1 MSAAFSSS
9 MASMAENQVEQQLL
23 QQLQGMN
30 YQQATIRDYADL
42 TANFRTQLARCNQ
55 EMLDAKKGSMS
66 FSDAEFGQVMRQLE
80 GLNVYDAAQQ
90 LRAQLAISLDNGATA
105 YLNLLH
111 PNFERNIFQVAH
123 QIKMERG
130 QLNTIEYNNR
140 YDVTI
145 LVNGLPLVQIELKR
159 PGVEL
164 EQAINQI
171 NRYRQHSLTGL
182 FTFVQ
187 LFVVSN
193 STRTKYG
200 CNQNRKNADGSNIR
214 IGKEQLFFWSDADN
228 NRIEN
233 LTDFAASFLE
243 RKHLIELIT
252 KFMVIQS
259 TAPTMMVMRPYQI
272 YAVKAAIKRVL
283 VEQQNGYI
291 FACTGSGKTLTSFK
305 LAQLLRDEAN
315 YDQKTGL
322 EPAEPSSLIDT
333 GAHQATPVPL
343 SKIIFLVDRK
353 DLDDQTIREYNSFEH
368 DCVDRSCSTSHL
380 VAQLKKDDAKLIVT
394 TIQKLHHALNSER
407 HHKVME
413 RLKEQRIVFIIDEC
427 HRSQFGDMHAE
438 IKRHFAHALYIGF
451 TGTPIMEANKSKQ
464 RTTADVFASGEL
476 EPCLHKYLI
485 KDAIA
490 DNNVL
495 PFSVEHKNTIL
506 GPQEQKQYS
515 AEELEDA
522 AFCSSHGIDRHAIYH
537 STERLERVAQDLLA
551 HHDQKTQQR
560 SFTAMF
566 AVDSIETLGRYYDLL
581 RDHNAQRP
589 PEQQLKIAAIFSC
602 NANEGYSEGDQQ
614 QDGPALLARC
624 MVDYNQ
630 CFGTSFR
637 LDNFDGYRSDI
648 MERIKQQRLP
658 QVDLLLVVDMLL
670 TGFDARPLNTLYLDK
685 TLQWHGLLQA
695 YSRTNRVYN
704 LHKQCGQIVTYRNI
718 KLAQDNALRLFSGD
732 GDPNQYLSE
741 DYEQLLE
748 QWHEQSVVLKT
759 IVATPA
765 AVAQL
770 QSEDDISAFV
780 AAFKKLPRTLG
791 KLTSLSQ
798 FTWSDLAAHGLSDA
812 EYQDY
817 KAHYV
822 DLYNQAQEHAV
833 TTKTQLELDYEIDLV
848 CTDHINVAY
857 ILRLL
862 ENIRQRPQAQQASEI
877 DKLRADMKSSDNP
890 DLQRKQELIDTFV
903 VEAFPH
909 LDPDTTVQEAFDQ
922 FARAQRD
929 RELRAFAEQEQL
941 APQIVTEAFDDFEL
955 SGHLSRQKLRQQF
968 KDYNYRFGIS
978 ELKQV
983 TQSLNDFILQTALRY
998 KDLGD

>member
-1 MSAAFSSS
+1 MSVAFSSS

-30 YQQATIRDYADL
+30 YQQVTIRDYADL
-42 TANFRTQLARCNQ
+42 TANFRTQLALCNQ
-55 EMLDAKKGSMS
+55 ETLDAKKGSMS

-200 CNQNRKNADGSNIR
+200 CNQNRKNANGSNIR

-243 RKHLIELIT
+243 RLHLIELMT

-259 TAPTMMVMRPYQI
+259 TAPTLMVMRPYQI

-322 EPAEPSSLIDT
+322 EPAGPNGTS
-333 GAHQATPVPL
+333 ANQAKPAPL

-353 DLDDQTIREYNSFEH
+353 DLDDQTISEYNSFEH
-368 DCVDRSCSTSHL
+368 ECVDRSNSTSHL
-380 VAQLKKDDAKLIVT
+380 VAQLKKNDAKLIVT

-407 HHKVME
+407 HHQVME

-451 TGTPIMEANKSKQ
+451 TGTPIMEANKSNKQ
-464 RTTADVFASGEL
+464 RTTADVFASGDL

-537 STERLERVAQDLLA
+537 SAERLERVAQDLLT

-581 RDHNAQRP
+581 RAHNAQRP

-748 QWHEQSVVLKT
+748 QWHEQSVALKA
-759 IVATPA
+759 IAATPA

-780 AAFKKLPRTLG
+780 TAFKKLPRTLG

-798 FTWSDLAAHGLSDA
+798 FAWSDLAAHGLSGA

-822 DLYNQAQEHAV
+822 DRYNQAQEHAV
-833 TTKTQLELDYEIDLV
+833 TAKTQLELDYEIDLV

-862 ENIRQRPQAQQASEI
+862 ENIRQRPQAQQAQEL

-890 DLQRKQELIDTFV
+890 DLKRKQELIDTFV

-929 RELRAFAEQEQL
+929 RELRDFAEHEQL
-941 APQIVTEAFDDFEL
+941 APQIVEHALNEFEFKGYVPEDEL
-955 SGHLSRQKLRQQF
+955 REQLQSHPYNMGLLRTTQKTDQI
-968 KDYNYRFGIS
+968 KS
-978 ELKQV
+978 
-983 TQSLNDFILQTALRY
+983 FIFHTALRF